1 MLCCAGE
8 EGICCDRQAVHWYLY
23 TCICALVSA
32 LALTICQPTPR
43 ASKNPGSTHPE
54 RDGVGAARRTYSFP
68 LVGVGVGDVTIFGCR
83 FLFATCGRNVEG
95 KECGIGQQAI
105 LKWHEW
111 LAVRARAREFGRE
124 FGRQR
129 VWCRSV
135 VASAEV
141 WFFDKV

>member
-1 MLCCAGE
+1 MLCCAGEEKGWGREGVGKKVQRGGE

-32 LALTICQPTPR
+32 LALTICQPIPR

-83 FLFATCGRNVEG
+83 ILFATCGRNVE
-95 KECGIGQQAI
+95 
-105 LKWHEW
+105 
-111 LAVRARAREFGRE
+111 LASKRF
-124 FGRQR
+124 
-129 VWCRSV
+129 
-135 VASAEV
+135 
-141 WFFDKV
+141 